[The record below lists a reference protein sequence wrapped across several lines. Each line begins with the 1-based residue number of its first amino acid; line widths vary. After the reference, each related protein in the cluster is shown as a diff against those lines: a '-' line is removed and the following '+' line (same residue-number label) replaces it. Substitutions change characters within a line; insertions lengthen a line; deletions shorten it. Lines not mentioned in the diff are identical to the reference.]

1 MSRHTFTGGPSGEPA
16 RMKARSTRAT
26 CETSSIIRVMFVSHR
41 GSAGQ
46 PDQCGRV
53 DTRVGEQH
61 VVDTVLGEPER
72 LGERIGHHPG
82 ESEVER
88 TVSEVPHPHRLAR
101 QPHRQP
107 TRPGEQVGG
116 VGIEAVQVHH
126 SQRRGE
132 GCAWPLATAPD
143 ARTGDDSWPP
153 FSPMSAAG
161 TVLPGHDG
169 LMRTQ
174 NEPEPLWQNWARTA
188 RANPRQIA
196 SPGTEE
202 EVAQQVRTE
211 AERGG
216 QVRVAGAGHSFSPA
230 VVSDGLLLRVDAL
243 NEVEWVGQPEPDGS
257 RLVRVG
263 AGMRLRDL
271 CRALA
276 AHGVA
281 LENMGD
287 IDGQSIAGAI
297 STGTHGT
304 GATVRGLADQ
314 VQAVRLVTA
323 SGQVLEADAEREPGL
338 FEVARLGLGS
348 VGVLTAVTLRCV
360 PAFTLTADERP
371 RPLAA
376 VLEALDDADGP
387 VWGNDHF
394 EFYWFPYTDIALT
407 KANNRGGDAPRA
419 EPGAPRAGGRD
430 PRQLGVR
437 ADQPALHDRPPAHSR
452 DELAG
457 GAGPLRPP
465 VHRELGRGLHQP
477 AARAVPGAGIRDPR
491 RGGGTGAARGGLLV
505 APHPGAGA
513 VPDRGALRRTR
524 SGVALD
530 GVRSPDRVCGGASV
544 PPDGVRP
551 VLPGDGES
559 CAPTTGART
568 GGRCTAG
575 SAADLAPA
583 YPQFEQVAQVRPC
596 RRSRGAV
603 CECVHRPRARPRSTA
618 LKETEQHVSSEV
630 HTRPQRWEDRLA
642 WPVLI
647 AALASVPAVFLTLLG
662 DLVSSWGV
670 VGQCGGRTMVLMAE
684 PVVLLAV
691 SANKGAWLRQ
701 NWWWCCWRS

>member
-1 MSRHTFTGGPSGEPA
+1 MA
-16 RMKARSTRAT
+16 
-26 CETSSIIRVMFVSHR
+26 
-41 GSAGQ
+41 
-46 PDQCGRV
+46 
-53 DTRVGEQH
+53 
-61 VVDTVLGEPER
+61 
-72 LGERIGHHPG
+72 
-82 ESEVER
+82 
-88 TVSEVPHPHRLAR
+88 
-101 QPHRQP
+101 
-107 TRPGEQVGG
+107 
-116 VGIEAVQVHH
+116 
-126 SQRRGE
+126 
-132 GCAWPLATAPD
+132 
-143 ARTGDDSWPP
+143 P

-188 RANPRQIA
+188 RANPRQIT

-202 EVAQQVRTE
+202 EVAQQVRAE

-263 AGMRLRDL
+263 AGMRQRDL

-407 KANNRGGDAPRA
+407 KANNRGGDAPGLN
-419 EPGAPRAGGRD
+419 P
-430 PRQLGVR
+430 VR
-437 ADQPALHDRPPAHSR
+437 RVLEDEILANSVFELTNRLCTIARP
-452 DELAG
+452 LT
-457 GAGPLRPP
+457 
-465 VHRELGRGLHQP
+465 RGMNWL
-477 AARAVPGAGIRDPR
+477 AARALSARRYTASSAEVFTSPR
-491 RGGGTGAARGGLLV
+491 RVRFRELEYAIPAEAVVPALL
-505 APHPGAGA
+505 A
-513 VPDRGALRRTR
+513 VDSWLRRTR
-524 SGVALD
+524 EPVPFPIEVRFAAPDQVWLSTAYGRQTAYVAVHQYHRLAFARYFRAVEDILRAHD
-530 GVRSPDRVCGGASV
+530 G
-544 PPDGVRP
+544 RP
-551 VLPGDGES
+551 HWGKMH
-559 CAPTTGART
+559 R
-568 GGRCTAG
+568 RH
-575 SAADLAPA
+575 AADLAPA
-583 YPQFEQVAQVRPC
+583 YPQFERVAQVRAAADPQGLFANAYTD
-596 RRSRGAV
+596 RVLGPVA
-603 CECVHRPRARPRSTA
+603 PR
-618 LKETEQHVSSEV
+618 
-630 HTRPQRWEDRLA
+630 
-642 WPVLI
+642 
-647 AALASVPAVFLTLLG
+647 
-662 DLVSSWGV
+662 
-670 VGQCGGRTMVLMAE
+670 
-684 PVVLLAV
+684 
-691 SANKGAWLRQ
+691 
-701 NWWWCCWRS
+701 